1 MTVHSRRVLFLGA
14 ALGILAALMVML
26 YAGAMTSLRESRQ
39 TSYRA
44 LLDAQVARL
53 QQWIDERRA
62 DVEQLASD
70 PYILQLSRHLAAA
83 GENACLSQDAHLAN
97 LKEVVG
103 FRFGRHAPSYV
114 HLLDNEG
121 RVLLSTIAR
130 RCGTRLPE
138 EVRARLMQARQRGS
152 AFIRPLE
159 STEGGGTPLVWYEA
173 PVRDASGNPLAYVG
187 YGVAAQEAF
196 GFLADQGRFGASGET
211 YVIDQQGN
219 PISALRWTSM
229 PDRALADSPWFGQ
242 IAAARK
248 DAAAPDALAG
258 AVMEPYIGYADRTVV
273 GVWRWLPRRGIGVV
287 LEVDSAEAFGPVRY
301 LRWIAWQAGVL
312 AMLVLAVGLYL
323 RRAEGKAGERIGA
336 YRILGPLGEGAVS
349 NVYLAEHILMRR
361 RVALK
366 VLKPRASS
374 DEWLARFR
382 REARLA
388 GRLHHPNFVRLFDY
402 GQSAGGGF
410 YYAMEYL
417 EGCNLAELV
426 ERDGV
431 QPVERVIRLLK
442 QACAALEEAHGLGI
456 LHRDIKPQNLMV
468 CTVAGRPE
476 VLKVLDF
483 GLVKQVDGDDE
494 SRDLTVGLR
503 ILGTPAYLAPER
515 ITDPASTDPRAD
527 LYALGAVGFYLLT
540 GRKPFE
546 SESDLQLTHR
556 ILHEVVPK
564 ASTFNPGVPPAL
576 DELLARCMAKDPA
589 ERPAS
594 ARALH
599 DQLSALAA

>member
-1 MTVHSRRVLFLGA
+1 MTLHSRRVLFLGA
-14 ALGILAALMVML
+14 ALGVLASLMLML
-26 YAGAMTSLRESRQ
+26 YVGAMASLRESRQ
-39 TSYRA
+39 ANYRA

-70 PYILQLSRHLAAA
+70 PYILQLARRLAAA
-83 GENACLSQDAHLAN
+83 GENACVGQDIHLAN
-97 LKEVVG
+97 LRDVVA
-103 FRFGRHAPSYV
+103 FRFGRRAPSYV
-114 HLLDNEG
+114 HLLDSDG

-130 RCGTRLPE
+130 RCGTQLPE

-152 AFIRPLE
+152 AFVRPLE
-159 STEGGGTPLVWYEA
+159 STEGGGMPLVWYEA
-173 PVRDASGNPLAYVG
+173 PVRDAAGNPVAYVG

-196 GFLADQGRFGASGET
+196 GFLADQGHFGASGEI
-211 YVIDQQGN
+211 YVIDLQGS
-219 PISALRWTSM
+219 PISALRWPVS
-229 PDRALADSPWFGQ
+229 PRADAASPWLDR
-242 IAAARK
+242 IAAVRK
-248 DAAAPDALAG
+248 DAALPDALAG
-258 AVMEPYIGYADRTVV
+258 AVLEPYPGYAGRKVV
-273 GVWRWLPRRGIGVV
+273 GVWRWLPRRGIGLV
-287 LEVDSAEAFGPVRY
+287 LEADAAETFGPVRH
-301 LRWIAWQAGVL
+301 LRWIAWQSGVL
-312 AMLVLAVGLYL
+312 AVLALAVGLFL
-323 RRAEGKAGERIGA
+323 RRSEERTGRRIGA

-366 VLKPRASS
+366 VLKLRASS

-388 GRLHHPNFVRLFDY
+388 GRLNHPNFARLFDY
-402 GQSAGGGF
+402 GHSKGDGF

-417 EGCNLAELV
+417 AGCNLAELV
-426 ERDGV
+426 EREGI
-431 QPVERVIRLLK
+431 QPAERVVHLLK

-468 CTVAGRPE
+468 CTVAGQPD

-483 GLVKQVDGDDE
+483 GLVKQTDGSDD

-515 ITDPASTDPRAD
+515 IIDPASTDPRAD

-556 ILHEVVPK
+556 ILHEAVPR

-589 ERPAS
+589 QRPAS

-599 DQLSALAA
+599 EQLDALVA